1 MGWWVEGGGGVGGEV
16 RGGRGASVDITPLF
30 RLFLCKPDKAE
41 LGDTA
46 DQANV

>member
-1 MGWWVEGGGGVGGEV
+1 MEGVGGGGGGEV
-16 RGGRGASVDITPLF
+16 RGGRGACVDITPLF